1 MAKAAQ
7 VAGEAT
13 ARRFDT
19 SKEKGS
25 AASAVA
31 CFMRDMMT
39 LRRGID
45 IIRVVDAEQETPD
58 GQPVVQPTARRS
70 GLNGASG
77 LSGNRSGFGPGLTP
91 RGSIIRKP
99 TQIFVDADTEK

>member
-1 MAKAAQ
+1 
-7 VAGEAT
+7 
-13 ARRFDT
+13 
-19 SKEKGS
+19 
-25 AASAVA
+25 
-31 CFMRDMMT
+31 MMT

-58 GQPVVQPTARRS
+58 GQPIVQPTSRRS
-70 GLNGASG
+70 GSNGASG